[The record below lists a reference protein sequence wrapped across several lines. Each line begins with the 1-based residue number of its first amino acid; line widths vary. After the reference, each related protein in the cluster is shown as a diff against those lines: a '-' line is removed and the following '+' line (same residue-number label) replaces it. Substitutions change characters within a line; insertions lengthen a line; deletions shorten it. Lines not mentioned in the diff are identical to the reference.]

1 MADNKQYIDLM
12 QENGSVMISVDVI
25 STIVCRAVTEVEGVV
40 GFSSKPGVDIVDV
53 LSKKNAFK
61 GVHIDI
67 GESNELTIECNVVLS
82 YGQSVVGVATAIQEA
97 VSAAVESMTGVK
109 VAEVNVSVCGIARQ

>member
-53 LSKKNAFK
+53 ISKKNAFK

-67 GESNELTIECNVVLS
+67 GEANELTIECNVVLS

>member
-67 GESNELTIECNVVLS
+67 GEANELTIECNVVLS

>member
-53 LSKKNAFK
+53 LSKKNALK

-67 GESNELTIECNVVLS
+67 GEANELTIECNVVLS

>member
-1 MADNKQYIDLM
+1 MADNQQYIDLT

-61 GVHIDI
+61 GVHIEV
-67 GESNELTIECNVVLS
+67 GEGNELTIECNVVLS

>member
-1 MADNKQYIDLM
+1 MADNKQYIDLT

-61 GVHIDI
+61 GVHIEV
-67 GESNELTIECNVVLS
+67 GEGNELTIECNVVLS